1 MTSILV
7 YSLAS
12 AISMARVTGKQHFN
26 SDVFIGS
33 AIGWY
38 VGKQAYRA
46 HHDPELGGTDW
57 QSYAESKDGGPGTRT
72 TSLGTT
78 FVPLNSWIY
87 PALKRLIAL
96 GYIQSEFMDM
106 QPWTR
111 QECARMVEEAGERI
125 SVATNTTAEV
135 NGLYSSLSKEFSW
148 DSERLGGG
156 RPDQISARVE
166 SLYANVTGISGPPL
180 NDSYHFGQTIID
192 NFGRPYAEGVNT

>member
-111 QECARMVEEAGERI
+111 QECARMVEEAGER
-125 SVATNTTAEV
+125 SPPRPAAAASRRR
-135 NGLYSSLSKEFSW
+135 GC
-148 DSERLGGG
+148 RLAST
-156 RPDQISARVE
+156 R
-166 SLYANVTGISGPPL
+166 
-180 NDSYHFGQTIID
+180 
-192 NFGRPYAEGVNT
+192 